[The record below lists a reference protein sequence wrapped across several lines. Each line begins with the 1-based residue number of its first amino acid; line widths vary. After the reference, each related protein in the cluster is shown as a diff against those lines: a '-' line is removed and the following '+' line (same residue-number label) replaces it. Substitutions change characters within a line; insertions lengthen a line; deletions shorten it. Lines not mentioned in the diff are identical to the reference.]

1 MHGKVK
7 KSDIYSFIFVMIL
20 LIGLIAFAPILF
32 NIKFLNGVGYYKF
45 EGSNVLDYPE
55 GSVGIKTEVNIVHW
69 QGDICYG
76 TVTFHAIS
84 SGNITVHGIT
94 YVKYSIRAD
103 NAYYADEEESI
114 NPAAITWNEA
124 FRISLFKNQIISC
137 IGSGAVNFSID
148 SLEQTGVINFDISY
162 IQPISVRDIFYTWD
176 LPLIWISMFY
186 IVFIVIVLSFVIKI
200 FKSIK
205 FAYSYTD
212 EMRKQD
218 EEFLNYLAQKKK
230 KPINE

>member
-1 MHGKVK
+1 MHGKIK
-7 KSDIYSFIFVMIL
+7 KSDIYSFIFVIIL
-20 LIGLIAFAPILF
+20 LIGLISFAPILF
-32 NIKFLNGVGYYKF
+32 NIKLLNGIGYYNM

-55 GSVGIKTEVNIVHW
+55 GSVGIKTEVNIVYW

-76 TVTFHAIS
+76 TVSFHAIS

-94 YVKYSIRAD
+94 YVKYSIKAD
-103 NAYYADEEESI
+103 NAYYVDEEEII
-114 NPAAITWNEA
+114 NPAAITWIEN
-124 FRISLFKNQIISC
+124 FRISLFRNQIISC

-148 SLEQTGVINFDISY
+148 SLEQTGVIGFDISY

-186 IVFIVIVLSFVIKI
+186 FVFVIVVLSFVIKI

-205 FAYSYTD
+205 FDYTYTD

-218 EEFLNYLAQKKK
+218 EEFLNYITQKKK
-230 KPINE
+230 KA

>member
-7 KSDIYSFIFVMIL
+7 KSDIYSFIFVVSL

-32 NIKFLNGVGYYKF
+32 NIKFFNGIGYYNI
-45 EGSNVLDYPE
+45 EGTNVLDYPE

-76 TVTFHAIS
+76 TVSFHAIS
-84 SGNITVHGIT
+84 IGNITVHGIT
-94 YVKYSIRAD
+94 YVKYSIKAD

-114 NPAAITWNEA
+114 NPAAITWNEN
-124 FRISLFKNQIISC
+124 FRISLFSNQIISC
-137 IGSGAVNFSID
+137 RGSGVVNFSIY
-148 SLEQTGVINFDISY
+148 SLEQSGAINFDISY

-176 LPLIWISMFY
+176 LPIIWISMFY
-186 IVFIVIVLSFVIKI
+186 IVFIFVVFSFVIKI

-205 FAYSYTD
+205 FDYLYTD
-212 EMRKQD
+212 KMRKAD
-218 EEFLNYLAQKKK
+218 EEFLNYVSQKKK
-230 KPINE
+230 KA